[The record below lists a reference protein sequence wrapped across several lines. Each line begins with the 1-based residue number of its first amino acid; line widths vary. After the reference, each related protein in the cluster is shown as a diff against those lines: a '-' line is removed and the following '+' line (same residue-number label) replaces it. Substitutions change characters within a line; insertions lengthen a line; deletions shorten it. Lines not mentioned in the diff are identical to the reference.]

1 MTALGF
7 GIPGIGQSSSAVFAA
22 APPLPS
28 SPSGPSSRRAVPSRA
43 VRRIYVLVAS
53 FSVGRTAPS
62 GMSGRRGHPRRSHVR
77 PPGLR
82 AILTIR
88 IKLAIFFPRRLL
100 ATNSEP
106 QACLS
111 RFVNLKLLA
120 NQ

>member
-53 FSVGRTAPS
+53 FSVADGAVRNVGPS
-62 GMSGRRGHPRRSHVR
+62 WPSAAFACSAARAARHPGHPNQVGYIFPTTSTSH
-77 PPGLR
+77 
-82 AILTIR
+82 
-88 IKLAIFFPRRLL
+88 
-100 ATNSEP
+100 
-106 QACLS
+106 
-111 RFVNLKLLA
+111 
-120 NQ
+120 